1 MGLGPVPCQ
10 KRAKAGTVGGGFEL
24 TLRVLV
30 RWDSRLHRCPVVD
43 AEVPV
48 LLEQGYPP
56 WPTSVKS

>member
-1 MGLGPVPCQ
+1 MLLCTLLKLKV
-10 KRAKAGTVGGGFEL
+10 EL
-24 TLRVLV
+24 TLRVLE